1 VNPKE
6 LLEAFQKEFDVVGI
20 IKADKYI
27 NAANELSH
35 ELLKIEFNS
44 MVVVGLAYPKK
55 VMVSNEDF
63 AYASFYTFGQDYHTV
78 LKHRILKVMK
88 NFNVRYDFGVDNHPH
103 DERLAA
109 SLAGIGYLGK
119 NQLIINKDHGS
130 YLFLGIV
137 FVDIDN
143 DYEEIHESLESCG
156 DCRICID
163 SCPTHALSING
174 YNQSKCISNYNQEKR
189 ALTSNEI
196 KFNYCL
202 FGCDICQLVCPKN
215 IPIKRVLHSEF
226 DLSGKEA
233 VSYKDLFS
241 LSERE
246 FKEKYDNMAYLWK
259 GKTILMRNAL
269 TLLLRQKNTKYNDL
283 IRDSLKKYEVPWYQ
297 ETAKLILKSLEEI
310 KESI

>member
-1 VNPKE
+1 MNPKQ

-20 IKADKYI
+20 IKTEKYI
-27 NAANELSH
+27 NAANESNH
-35 ELLKIEFNS
+35 ELPKIEFNS
-44 MVVVGLAYPKK
+44 MVVVGLAYPKR
-55 VMVSNEDF
+55 VMVSNEDY

-78 LKHRILKVMK
+78 LKQRILKVMT
-88 NFNVRYDFGVDNHPH
+88 NFDVKYDFGVDNHLH

-109 SLAGIGYLGK
+109 SLAGVGYVGK

-130 YLFLGIV
+130 YHFLGII
-137 FVDIDN
+137 FVDIDD
-143 DYEEIHESLESCG
+143 DYEVIHESLESCG

-174 YNQSKCISNYNQEKR
+174 YDQSKCISNYNQEKR

-196 KFNYCL
+196 KLNYCL

-283 IRDSLKKYEVPWYQ
+283 IKDSLKKYEVSWYQ
-297 ETAKLILKSLEEI
+297 ETAKFILEKLEET
-310 KESI
+310 KESN